1 MSGRASD
8 YAENISPGPCEEPVE
23 DETGC
28 IRCGAEC
35 EPGGVLCE
43 LCYADKDKERAEKMA
58 SDLCEMFLGA
68 SRRKS

>member
-28 IRCGAEC
+28 IRCGVR
-35 EPGGVLCE
+35 PL
-43 LCYADKDKERAEKMA
+43 
-58 SDLCEMFLGA
+58 
-68 SRRKS
+68 